1 MNAAEDKRLTVEI
14 EGLAETKEALIE
26 KLREVISLS
35 NFSVKPLY
43 SKVWLEVHPA
53 IDRVGDVSYVGVDL
67 PCEVTDRNGETQ
79 LKEFHFLVTSDR
91 RKILCHREILNEK
104 KIRLKHSV
112 VRVPMR
118 WSPQS
123 IEAWLNGDVKVEP
136 QELYIAVKTMFET
149 YIEFEDPIVY
159 DFLTLWT
166 IGTYFFHLFNTYP
179 YLYIHGMKRTGK
191 TKLLTVLSLQSY
203 NAIFS
208 GNISTSSVFRLVQSG
223 RCTLLI
229 DETEKL
235 SNPERALDFRNL
247 LLNGYKKGAPV
258 YRTHKDTLKPEPF
271 EVYSPKAVANIRGLE
286 DVLEDRCITL
296 IMKRGKKR
304 DILNSEPQLNS
315 KIWQDIRDLL
325 YTFYLECSS
334 VICELSAVCEVPG
347 EGLSER
353 SLELWKPILI
363 LAKFFDSYFEGLY
376 GKILDFAIKKTEE
389 KNIENMTEVGEYIL
403 VQTLLNL
410 VKENRYY
417 KVKTVKEAMAQNFD
431 EEQKWLNSRWIG
443 RALRRLGFTEKRRV
457 GMGTEYL
464 FHVSHVKDLAERLGI
479 KAEKTPS
486 PVSSQTTLSSQTS
499 LKPSIPE
506 VYEALRKQF
515 TEPFYENKAIELIC
529 KLRNC
534 EYEEAKKLFD
544 TFVDEG
550 KLFRDAY
557 GLWVWG

>member
-1 MNAAEDKRLTVEI
+1 MVEI

-53 IDRVGDVSYVGVDL
+53 IDRIGNVSYVGVDL
-67 PCEVTDRNGETQ
+67 PCEVTDRNGKTQ

-91 RKILCHREILNEK
+91 RKILCHREVLNEK

-123 IEAWLNGDVKVEP
+123 VEAWLNGHVEVEP

-149 YIEFEDPIVY
+149 YIEFEDSTVY

-247 LLNGYKKGAPV
+247 LLNGYKKGALV

-315 KIWQDIRDLL
+315 KVWQDIRDKL
-325 YTFYLECSS
+325 YTFYLECSG

-353 SLELWKPILI
+353 SLELWKPILT

-376 GKILDFAIKKTEE
+376 DKILDFAIKKTEE
-389 KNIENMTEVGEYIL
+389 KNVENMTEVGEYIL

-417 KVKTVKEAMAQNFD
+417 KVKTVKEAMVQNFD
-431 EEQKWLNSRWIG
+431 EEQKWLNSRWVG

-464 FHVSHVKDLAERLGI
+464 FHVSQVKDLAERLGI

-486 PVSSQTTLSSQTS
+486 PVSSQITLSSQTT
-499 LKPSIPE
+499 LKPSILE
-506 VYEALRKQF
+506 VYKALRKQF
-515 TEPFYENKAIELIC
+515 KEPFYENKAIELIC

-534 EYEEAKKLFD
+534 DYEEARKLWGV
-544 TFVDEG
+544 FVDEG
-550 KLFRDAY
+550 KAFRDPY